1 MKISIQNVM
10 RGINRADI
18 KVRYGI
24 FAGILLAAFALDYFL
39 LMGPQIRSLKGLE
52 EAVKTA
58 SADVERVSND
68 LQRTR
73 QLKDGLNSS
82 RAELEAMSLKVRSLQ
97 EVPVILE
104 EISRTAN
111 QFNVK
116 IDQVKPLPE
125 SQETLISAPEG
136 KYYALPIVIQ
146 ARSGY
151 HMFGHFLS
159 TLESG
164 HLFFTIRDWHMQA
177 DQDAKGLL
185 VQATLKVVLTQKP
198 ALPPSAAGAGRTAV
212 FASVDGGTFVYDDHG
227 RRDPFLPQ
235 VSATGTVITYEAD
248 LMPGD
253 MILEGI
259 VADAQGNNVAVVNGK
274 IVKTGDMIGP
284 YAVAAVRLDNV
295 ELVKDGQHSIVRLKK
310 GGM

>member
-97 EVPVILE
+97 EVPLILE

-116 IDQVKPLPE
+116 IDQVKPMPE

-151 HMFGHFLS
+151 HMFGHFLN

-164 HLFFTIRDWHMQA
+164 HLFFTLRDWHMETGP
-177 DQDAKGLL
+177 QDAKGLL
-185 VQATLKVVLTQKP
+185 VQATLRVILTQKSREP
-198 ALPPSAAGAGRTAV
+198 KP
-212 FASVDGGTFVYDDHG
+212 
-227 RRDPFLPQ
+227 
-235 VSATGTVITYEAD
+235 
-248 LMPGD
+248 
-253 MILEGI
+253 
-259 VADAQGNNVAVVNGK
+259 
-274 IVKTGDMIGP
+274 
-284 YAVAAVRLDNV
+284 
-295 ELVKDGQHSIVRLKK
+295 
-310 GGM
+310 